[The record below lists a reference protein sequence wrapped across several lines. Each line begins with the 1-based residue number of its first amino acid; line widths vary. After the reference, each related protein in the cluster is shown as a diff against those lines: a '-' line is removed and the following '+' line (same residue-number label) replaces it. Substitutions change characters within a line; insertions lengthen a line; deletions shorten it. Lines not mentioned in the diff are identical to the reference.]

1 MILGAVYMLWMVQR
15 VFFGE
20 LKHDEN
26 RNLKDMTGREVLV
39 MLPLVIMM
47 FVMGVITRP
56 FTDRMSRSVN
66 EQIVERVARAADNS
80 DELMLAGSARTET
93 SVESKP

>member
-1 MILGAVYMLWMVQR
+1 MLWMVQR
-15 VFFGE
+15 IFFGE

-26 RNLKDMTGREVLV
+26 RNLRDMTGREVLV

-56 FTDRMSRSVN
+56 FTERKSLSVN
-66 EQIVERVARAADNS
+66 NQIVEKVARAAADLPHAPQVDVMRIAEN
-80 DELMLAGSARTET
+80 EGKTR
-93 SVESKP
+93 